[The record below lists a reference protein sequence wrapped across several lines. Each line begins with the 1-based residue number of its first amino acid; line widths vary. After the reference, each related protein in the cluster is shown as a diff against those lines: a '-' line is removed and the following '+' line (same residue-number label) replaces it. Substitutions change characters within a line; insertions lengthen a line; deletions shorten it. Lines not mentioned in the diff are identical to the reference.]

1 MRVSLWMSGV
11 VSCTTYSSMRAGAA
25 HSVNS
30 TCCLTIWGQTL
41 RASLTG
47 AEPTTDLSLATP
59 LKNCRFCPFFSWQ
72 EIHLLRRGTGVSLY
86 DHIKRETFQTRTS
99 ASPQCQAQVKR
110 ASVEQQWTVVW
121 WDAVRLYIS
130 KTNCPVLSAVTA
142 HGAHSSTLREYKA
155 HALYL
160 HYK

>member
-1 MRVSLWMSGV
+1 MCVSLWMSGV

-59 LKNCRFCPFFSWQ
+59 LKTAGFVPFFLTRNT
-72 EIHLLRRGTGVSLY
+72 LLRRGTGVSLY

-99 ASPQCQAQVKR
+99 ASPQRQAQFKR